1 MSRRTDLDRLYEL
14 LYRLGSKLGDRRVLS
29 QCDGR
34 MNWPKRGVYFFF
46 ESDELRAIDARPRIV
61 RVGTHALKAGAR
73 STLWGRLAQHR
84 GTQQLV
90 GGNHRGSIFRL
101 LVGAA
106 LAARNSG
113 LTCPTW
119 GSGSS
124 AERSIRES
132 ERHLEAA
139 VSEYIG
145 SMTVLWLPVEDEPGS
160 DSLRGYIEKNTIA
173 LLSNYERSPVD
184 PPSANWLGRYCP
196 RAKVQ
201 RSGLW
206 NSTHVDENYDSA
218 FFNELE
224 RMVDGSSS

>member
-34 MNWPKRGVYFFF
+34 MNWPKRGVYFFL

-84 GTQQLV
+84 GTQQLA

-106 LAARNSG
+106 LAARNPG
-113 LTCPTW
+113 LACPTW
-119 GSGSS
+119 GDRKS
-124 AERSIRES
+124 
-132 ERHLEAA
+132 
-139 VSEYIG
+139 V
-145 SMTVLWLPVEDEPGS
+145 V
-160 DSLRGYIEKNTIA
+160 
-173 LLSNYERSPVD
+173 
-184 PPSANWLGRYCP
+184 
-196 RAKVQ
+196 
-201 RSGLW
+201 
-206 NSTHVDENYDSA
+206 
-218 FFNELE
+218 
-224 RMVDGSSS
+224 